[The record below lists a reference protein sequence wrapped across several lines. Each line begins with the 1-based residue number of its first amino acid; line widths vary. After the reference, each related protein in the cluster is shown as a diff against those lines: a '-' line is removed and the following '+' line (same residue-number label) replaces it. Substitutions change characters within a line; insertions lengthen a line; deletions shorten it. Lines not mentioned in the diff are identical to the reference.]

1 MLNDNRIVVD
11 VADMRVTNDIN
22 AVIVTYALGSCIA
35 VTIND
40 PVAKVGG
47 MLHYMLPESSI
58 DKQKAEMRPFMFGDT
73 GIPLLFKEAYKYGA
87 IRDRIIVKLA
97 GGASIQDA
105 SGAFNIG
112 KRNYLMARKMFWKNN
127 VMIDGESVGGMI
139 SRTLYLEM
147 ATGRVYFKSSGMR
160 DVKI

>member
-11 VADMRVTNDIN
+11 VADMKVTNDIN

-147 ATGRVYFKSSGMR
+147 ATGRVYFKSSEMR
-160 DVKI
+160 DVEI

>member
-11 VADMRVTNDIN
+11 VADMKVTDDIN
-22 AVIVTYALGSCIA
+22 AVVVTYALGSCIA
-35 VTIND
+35 VTIYD

-73 GIPLLFKEAYKYGA
+73 GIPLLFKEAYNYGA
-87 IRDRIIVKLA
+87 IKERIVVKLA

-127 VMIDGESVGGMI
+127 VMIRGESVGGMI

-147 ATGRVYFKSSGMR
+147 ATGRVCFKSSGMGE
-160 DVKI
+160 IEI

>member
-11 VADMRVTNDIN
+11 VADMKVTDDIN
-22 AVIVTYALGSCIA
+22 AVVVTYALGSCIA
-35 VTIND
+35 VTIYD

-58 DKQKAEMRPFMFGDT
+58 DKQKAEIRPFVFGDT

-87 IRDRIIVKLA
+87 IKERIIVRLA
-97 GGASIQDA
+97 GGANIQDD

-112 KRNYLMARKMFWKNN
+112 KRNYLMARKMLWKNN
-127 VMIDGESVGGMI
+127 IIICGESVGGMI

-147 ATGRVYFKSSGMR
+147 ATGRVCFKSSGMG
-160 DVKI
+160 KIEI